1 MNKPHKHAEVIK
13 AWADGAEIEF
23 RDPLSSGPAWKD
35 TPHPAWHEDWEYRVK
50 PQPKKYKVDVW
61 LLFKHNGS
69 FFSMYVTSPPP
80 EDIYDC
86 YHVIHHTLEGELPNE

>member
-23 RDPLSSGPAWKD
+23 RCPLSSDLTWHDAPLPAWD
-35 TPHPAWHEDWEYRVK
+35 PYYEYRVK
-50 PQPKKYKVDVW
+50 PEPKSYKVDVW
-61 LLFKHNGS
+61 LTFKHNGS
-69 FFSMYVTSPPP
+69 FYSMYVTTPPP

-86 YHVIHHTLEGELPNE
+86 YHVIHHTLEGELPNV

>member
-23 RDPLSSGPAWKD
+23 RSATAKGEWWLAPAPNW
-35 TPHPAWHEDWEYRVK
+35 AEEFEYRVK

-86 YHVIHHTLEGELPNE
+86 YRVIHHTLEGELPNV